1 MRTLI
6 SQYYKD
12 NLKRTY
18 PKEEKASISMGKQK
32 CLKKQSEEISLTVV
46 SNSHQEQ
53 QNQVVHEVSK
63 RQIFDHCWD
72 LQGETIRQSSVIK
85 LKMLTSSIASVCMC
99 VSMCVRERERE
110 KDQHHV
116 YVLFIVPILSNWEQI
131 TVIFFE
137 VILRNAR
144 MFSSTAK
151 NSLKMLNEKFMNISE
166 TNKFILVFP
175 EAFEYLTEVSKG
187 SNILIPLLSIVKP
200 SALAL
205 ISIVS
210 PFKTSLAAA

>member
-72 LQGETIRQSSVIK
+72 LQGATIWQSSVIK
-85 LKMLTSSIASVCMC
+85 LKMLTSSIANVCVC
-99 VSMCVRERERE
+99 VCVCVCERERER
-110 KDQHHV
+110 
-116 YVLFIVPILSNWEQI
+116 
-131 TVIFFE
+131 
-137 VILRNAR
+137 
-144 MFSSTAK
+144 
-151 NSLKMLNEKFMNISE
+151 
-166 TNKFILVFP
+166 
-175 EAFEYLTEVSKG
+175 G
-187 SNILIPLLSIVKP
+187 
-200 SALAL
+200 
-205 ISIVS
+205 ISIMFTYFLLFQS
-210 PFKTSLAAA
+210 CQIGSR